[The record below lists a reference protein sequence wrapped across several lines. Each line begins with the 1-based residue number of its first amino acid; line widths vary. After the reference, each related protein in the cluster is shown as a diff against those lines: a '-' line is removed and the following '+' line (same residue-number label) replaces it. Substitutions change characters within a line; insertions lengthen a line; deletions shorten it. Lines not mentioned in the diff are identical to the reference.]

1 MPLTPG
7 TRLGVYEVVALLG
20 AGGMGE
26 VYRARDPRLGRDVAL
41 KVLPALFATDP
52 ERFARF
58 KREAQVLASLNHPNI
73 AAIHGFEES
82 DGTHALVLELI
93 DGPTLADRI
102 AQGRLPLD
110 EALPI
115 ARQIAEAL
123 EAAHERGVIHRDLK
137 PANIKLRP
145 DGRVKVLDFGLA
157 KAVETDP
164 TTSLTLSISPTT
176 TSPAATRAG
185 MILGTAVYMSP
196 EQARGKALDKRS
208 DIWSFGC
215 VLYEMLAGTR
225 PFDGESVTDVLARII
240 EREPDYN
247 ALPATVPPTI
257 RRLLRRCLEKDRH
270 QRLPDIGAARLDI
283 DEVRAAPAGDVAAGA
298 PARRGRERAIW
309 AAALVATAIAAATAA
324 WYARPAPPPAEV
336 RFEIPA
342 RPMRWANEI
351 DISPD
356 GRRVAYAAATDSGD
370 QGLWVRDLNAV
381 QSRFLPGTEAATGD
395 SVSPRWSPDGRSIV
409 FSAGGD
415 LKTVNVDGGTP
426 QTIVKGLGGQMSGAT
441 WNRDGVI
448 VFASNN
454 HGLRRVAA
462 TGGEVTA
469 VSERDSALGETYH
482 DAPFFLPDQRRFLYL
497 AWSASRP
504 EHRAV
509 YVGSLDNASRAR
521 LMPAESQA
529 VYAQGHLLFLR
540 GGTLMARPFDP
551 DSLQF
556 SDEALAVA
564 DRISVVAAEL
574 GAFSASANGAL
585 IYKAVDSDAGNR
597 QLLWMDRDGKAVPA
611 SDGPFEIAGFSLA
624 PDDARVV
631 FTEGNPPDVWVYDV
645 VRRVKS
651 RLTTDPA
658 IDHNPVWSADGSRV
672 LFDSHRRVQ
681 ETTSTAAEGA
691 TIYEKASNGATP
703 ERLLLD
709 LEPGGQQS
717 PLDSSRDGRTIV
729 FRKVAPTG
737 VWNLWVL
744 PLDGDRKPVPY
755 RVGPFNETEARLSPD
770 GRWLAY
776 SSNESGRA
784 EVIVQPFPD
793 PSGGKWQIST
803 DGGVTPRWRGDGRE
817 LFYLDASGRVVAA
830 AVTTGSTFTVERV
843 NPLFRTPLPLPIIP
857 GGALGVFDVT
867 SDGKKFLVA
876 VPPAGAAPAP
886 INVVL
891 NWTAA
896 VTRER

>member
-1 MPLTPG
+1 
-7 TRLGVYEVVALLG
+7 
-20 AGGMGE
+20 
-26 VYRARDPRLGRDVAL
+26 
-41 KVLPALFATDP
+41 
-52 ERFARF
+52 
-58 KREAQVLASLNHPNI
+58 
-73 AAIHGFEES
+73 
-82 DGTHALVLELI
+82 
-93 DGPTLADRI
+93 
-102 AQGRLPLD
+102 
-110 EALPI
+110 
-115 ARQIAEAL
+115 
-123 EAAHERGVIHRDLK
+123 
-137 PANIKLRP
+137 
-145 DGRVKVLDFGLA
+145 
-157 KAVETDP
+157 
-164 TTSLTLSISPTT
+164 
-176 TSPAATRAG
+176 
-185 MILGTAVYMSP
+185 MILGTAAYMSP

-247 ALPATVPPTI
+247 ALPATVPATI

-283 DEVRAAPAGDVAAGA
+283 DEARAAPAGDVAAGA
-298 PARRGRERAIW
+298 STRRGRERAIW
-309 AAALVATAIAAATAA
+309 AAALVATAIAAAAAA

-336 RFEIPA
+336 HFEIPA

-426 QTIVKGLGGQMSGAT
+426 QTIVKGLGGQSSGAT

-469 VSERDSALGETYH
+469 VSERDSALGEIYH

-504 EHRAV
+504 ENRAI
-509 YVGSLDNASRAR
+509 YIGSLDNASRTR

-551 DSLQF
+551 DSFQF
-556 SDEALAVA
+556 SDEALPVA

-585 IYKAVDSDAGNR
+585 IYKALDSDAGNR

-611 SDGPFEIAGFSLA
+611 SDGPFEIAGFNLA

-681 ETTSTAAEGA
+681 GTSTAPEGA

-729 FRKVAPTG
+729 FRKVAQTG
-737 VWNLWVL
+737 VWNLWAL

-755 RVGPFNETEARLSPD
+755 RTGSFNETEARLSPD

-776 SSNESGRA
+776 SSNESGRT

-817 LFYLDASGRVVAA
+817 LFYLDASGRIVAA
-830 AVTTGSTFTVERV
+830 AVTTGSTFAVERV
-843 NPLFRTPLPLPIIP
+843 SPLFRTPLPCRLLPE
-857 GGALGVFDVT
+857 ARWVCLT
-867 SDGKKFLVA
+867 
-876 VPPAGAAPAP
+876 
-886 INVVL
+886 
-891 NWTAA
+891 
-896 VTRER
+896 